1 MQDYSLTF
9 CPKFANCFAALFLA
23 KSDQFMSGS
32 FLYKNARLHPYFL
45 PKICKFF
52 CSIISGKKCPIYVR
66 LFFWQKCKIT
76 ALLFCHSF
84 SKFVGECIWQKK
96 GATFCPAHFWAKMQ
110 DSSLTFCPKFAIL
123 LQNYFWQKV
132 SNLCPASFWAKMQDS
147 TLFLWH
153 TFAIFVVECIWQK
166 SVRFLSGFSLG
177 KNARL

>member
-1 MQDYSLTF
+1 MALLF
-9 CPKFANCFAALFLA
+9 CQKFANCFAALFLA

-96 GATFCPAHFWAKMQ
+96 GATFCPAFLWEKCKTIA
-110 DSSLTFCPKFAIL
+110 LPFAQN
-123 LQNYFWQKV
+123 LQTVLQHYFWQKV
-132 SNLCPASFWAKMQDS
+132 SNLCPALFWVKMHGYGLTFLPKISQSCWRMYLAKNVEFMSGSFLDQ
-147 TLFLWH
+147 
-153 TFAIFVVECIWQK
+153 
-166 SVRFLSGFSLG
+166 
-177 KNARL
+177 NARL